1 MLILAVTLKASTAG
15 DFFPLKPGSTFTYE
29 EKGSSV
35 QLTRTIGDALDMGG
49 VTVTPI
55 TDRTIGSSAATTYY
69 RVDSDQVLI
78 VGYDVKHMMVTPMPL
93 FKVGSDKVTWDYSG
107 TTKTGPEG
115 ERLLARGE
123 SHAAGQREVLGK
135 KVDVIEV
142 KQQTL
147 LGVGMS
153 SETFEQKMI
162 FGRGIGLIEWTNK
175 TTLGNNK
182 KKSNVSTY
190 RLIDIQEPKPS
201 R

>member
-1 MLILAVTLKASTAG
+1 MISMLILAVTLKASTAG

-93 FKVGSDKVTWDYSG
+93 FKVGSDKVRPRRRAAACQGRVSCG
-107 TTKTGPEG
+107 GS
-115 ERLLARGE
+115 ARGARKE
-123 SHAAGQREVLGK
+123 SRRNRGQAADAARGRDE
-135 KVDVIEV
+135 
-142 KQQTL
+142 
-147 LGVGMS
+147 
-153 SETFEQKMI
+153 
-162 FGRGIGLIEWTNK
+162 FGDFRTENDLRSWDWTH
-175 TTLGNNK
+175 
-182 KKSNVSTY
+182 
-190 RLIDIQEPKPS
+190 
-201 R
+201 